1 METAR
6 QQLAEAET
14 SQPKEI
20 GQAEAEMERAK
31 VELDQLKADFERSRE
46 LFCKQATSKMEYES
60 ARTKFRAAEQHVRS
74 MDYALGLMRISLC
87 QKVAAAHTQ
96 LEEAEANMVRV
107 RWHLE
112 NCMVRAPSSGTIL
125 KKNAEEGNLVN
136 PVAFNDTFS
145 LCELANLSELEVEL
159 PIQERDIGKIRPGQR
174 CKVRTE
180 AFPDRI
186 YDAVVSR
193 LMPVANRLQSTI
205 PIRVKITVPQ
215 DEEGIYLKPE
225 MIAVVS
231 FLGEAAVAPWTKPRK
246 PHTMHRF
253 RSSASRLP
261 RPRSID
267 PCRPAAERESVG
279 RPSQAVIKSTG

>member
-1 METAR
+1 
-6 QQLAEAET
+6 
-14 SQPKEI
+14 
-20 GQAEAEMERAK
+20 MERAK

-159 PIQERDIGKIRPGQR
+159 PIQDATSARSGPGS
-174 CKVRTE
+174 
-180 AFPDRI
+180 
-186 YDAVVSR
+186 DAKSV
-193 LMPVANRLQSTI
+193 
-205 PIRVKITVPQ
+205 
-215 DEEGIYLKPE
+215 
-225 MIAVVS
+225 
-231 FLGEAAVAPWTKPRK
+231 RK
-246 PHTMHRF
+246 PFPTASTTP
-253 RSSASRLP
+253 SSR
-261 RPRSID
+261 D
-267 PCRPAAERESVG
+267 
-279 RPSQAVIKSTG
+279 